1 MGKYR
6 ERGRERER
14 EREREIKER
23 EDRDRG
29 RGSQE
34 PSVPQSPVASS
45 QMIWGSFW
53 RDGLSAFAGRCGPYL
68 RPALS

>member
-6 ERGRERER
+6 ERGGERER
-14 EREREIKER
+14 EIEIKER

-34 PSVPQSPVASS
+34 PSVPQSPVAK
-45 QMIWGSFW
+45 
-53 RDGLSAFAGRCGPYL
+53 
-68 RPALS
+68 